1 MEISVPLQHNTL
13 KGEIYLNGSKSISNR
28 MLIINYVLDLK
39 LEFENLS
46 NSNDTQVLLN
56 ALNNLDSETIDIHN
70 CGTAMR
76 FLTALLSNLP
86 GTRILTGDKRMQE
99 RPIKFLVDA
108 LKQLGADIEYIDK
121 DGFPPLKINGK
132 KLIGNKIKIDSSVSS
147 QFVSALIMI
156 APLVDSDLDI
166 ELVGKKAS
174 YPYLKMTL
182 ELMSQFGLEYY
193 WEENKIKITNSKFI
207 ANENIFNVEADWT
220 SASYWYS
227 SVALSNDADIKI
239 YGLSK
244 DSLQGDYLL
253 AKIYSFFGVKTT
265 FIENGIHLTKEKF
278 MTELFMYDFSDTPD
292 LAQTVA
298 VTCAGLQIPCL
309 LNGLDTLTIKETN
322 RIEALAIELNKCGVR
337 SLATKN
343 SLQLLKFDFDNSVK
357 KINTYNDHRMAMS
370 FLPLSYKMP
379 IIIED
384 SEVVNKSYPKFFADA
399 ESLGYLLHQ

>member
-28 MLIINYVLDLK
+28 MLIINNVLDLN

-46 NSNDTQVLLN
+46 NSNDTHVLLN
-56 ALNNLDSETIDIHN
+56 ALNNLDSEIIDIHN

-108 LKQLGADIEYIDK
+108 LIQLGADIEYIDK

-132 KLIGNKIKIDSSVSS
+132 KLTGDKIKIDSSVSS

-156 APLVDSDLDI
+156 APLLDSDLDI

-182 ELMSQFGLEYY
+182 ALMSQFGLEYY
-193 WEENKIKITNSKFI
+193 WEENKIKITKSNFI
-207 ANENIFNVEADWT
+207 ANENIFNIEADWT

-239 YGLSK
+239 YGLAK

-253 AKIYSFFGVKTT
+253 ARIYSFFGVKTT
-265 FIENGIHLTKEKF
+265 FIENGIQLTKEKF
-278 MTELFMYDFSDTPD
+278 ATELFMYDFSDNPD

-298 VTCAGLQIPCL
+298 ITCAGLQIPCL
-309 LNGLDTLTIKETN
+309 LNGLETLTIKETN

-379 IIIED
+379 MIIED

-399 ESLGYLLHQ
+399 ESLGYLLYQ

>member
-28 MLIINYVLDLK
+28 MLVINNVLDLN
-39 LEFENLS
+39 LEFENIS
-46 NSNDTQVLLN
+46 NSNDTHVLLN
-56 ALNNLDSETIDIHN
+56 ALNNLDSEIIDIHN

-86 GTRILTGDKRMQE
+86 GARILTGDKRMQE

-108 LKQLGADIEYIDK
+108 LKQLGADIEYINK

-132 KLIGNKIKIDSSVSS
+132 KLTGDKIKIDSSVSS
-147 QFVSALIMI
+147 QFISALIMI
-156 APLVDSDLDI
+156 APLVESDLDI

-174 YPYLKMTL
+174 YPYLNMTL

-278 MTELFMYDFSDTPD
+278 MTELFMYDFSDSPD

-379 IIIED
+379 MIIED